1 MNNKIKSADKKR
13 LPLWSKILI
22 GILIAVIL
30 LGGIAYGV
38 FTYYYHQ
45 MNIKGLED
53 NDTPAAKEYFDTD
66 ENTGNLEE
74 LDPNSIHLDSAE
86 SVSTNKDVINIL
98 LCGEESIGGGRGRTD
113 SIMIATINQKDNQ
126 LKLTSIMRDSYVQIP
141 GFSDNKI
148 NAAYHNG
155 GMKTLIKTIKKNFGI
170 AVDGYVLVNFDSF
183 QKIVD
188 AVGGID
194 ITLDEQ
200 EVKYLNSTNYISDT
214 SNHTLTVGKNH
225 MNGNQA
231 LGFARVRYVMRD
243 GECGDFARTLRHR
256 TVMTAL
262 YKRVIDKSTLELVAM
277 IPKILPMLTTNIKK
291 EDLVNYIAM
300 AVQVRDQNKKIYTL
314 NVPVEGGYKIT
325 RARKMSIILPD
336 PLSKSVNKMQKFIY
350 GSTLATKGGKR
361 RGCQY
366 YGWSVKMHERCRMI
380 RIEQLYTIIH

>member
-30 LGGIAYGV
+30 LGGIAYGA

-231 LGFARVRYVMRD
+231 LGFARVRYVVRD

-350 GSTLATKGGKR
+350 GSTLATKGEKEEGANITV
-361 RGCQY
+361 GQ
-366 YGWSVKMHERCRMI
+366 
-380 RIEQLYTIIH
+380 

>member
-1 MNNKIKSADKKR
+1 MKDKDKKEIPEISDDMPKQR
-13 LPLWSKILI
+13 KLPVWAKIVI
-22 GILIAVIL
+22 GVVAALAVII
-30 LGGIAYGV
+30 GIAYGV
-38 FTYYYHQ
+38 FSYNYGKIYVK
-45 MNIKGLED
+45 NND
-53 NDTPAAKEYFDTD
+53 NEKAQEEYFDQD
-66 ENTGNLEE
+66 TGIEDLKEI
-74 LDPNSIHLDSAE
+74 DPDKIHLDSAD
-86 SVSTNKDVINIL
+86 SVSQSKDVINIL
-98 LCGEESIGGGRGRTD
+98 VCGEEAIGGGRGRTD
-113 SIMIATINQKDNQ
+113 SIMIATVNRKDGA
-126 LKLTSIMRDSYVQIP
+126 LRLTSIMRDTYVQIP

-262 YKRVIDKSTLELVAM
+262 YKRVIDKSTLELIAM

-350 GSTLATKGGKR
+350 GSTLATKGEKEEGANITV
-361 RGCQY
+361 GQ
-366 YGWSVKMHERCRMI
+366 
-380 RIEQLYTIIH
+380 